1 MSTNPFTRETSCETC
16 GLMICLCLND
26 DLGNQRGA
34 PDDLANQLAASVA
47 ILESQDKAWLR
58 RVIHLAEGRIM
69 EIENC
74 SLRGELSNEGRKDIG
89 GVDPAG

>member
-1 MSTNPFTRETSCETC
+1 MSTNPFTRELPCETC

-47 ILESQDKAWLR
+47 ILESCDKAWLR

-69 EIENC
+69 EIED
-74 SLRGELSNEGRKDIG
+74 RGK
-89 GVDPAG
+89 P